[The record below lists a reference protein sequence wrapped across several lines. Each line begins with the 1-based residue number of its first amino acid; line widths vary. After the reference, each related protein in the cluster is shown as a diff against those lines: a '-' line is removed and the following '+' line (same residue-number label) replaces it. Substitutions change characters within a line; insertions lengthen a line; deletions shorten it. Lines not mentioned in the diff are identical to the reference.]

1 MPWISGAI
9 LILRVVIIFAPQYTS
24 RWHLLPLFIFPLIVK
39 IARAVLIIIFIV
51 EWKRRSVQNQFQATA
66 QLDTW
71 VVKSSW
77 ILEMVDNGKV
87 LSINLRGVSWVL
99 TQFFLYSYISLLFL
113 WRLSARAHIFDRS
126 KTGAVKEQGGTS
138 LSVSSPKAL
147 CLPLCVQFRY
157 QADFR
162 VYFGSLVLI
171 SSFLVGWHHSQSDR
185 VRSHYCHSDLQPL
198 SSYSAL
204 RLKRPSPSCKHRECQ
219 YIRFYHLLCFRQ
231 QWGIVSSFFLFR

>member
-87 LSINLRGVSWVL
+87 LSINLRGVS
-99 TQFFLYSYISLLFL
+99 
-113 WRLSARAHIFDRS
+113 
-126 KTGAVKEQGGTS
+126 
-138 LSVSSPKAL
+138 
-147 CLPLCVQFRY
+147 
-157 QADFR
+157 
-162 VYFGSLVLI
+162 
-171 SSFLVGWHHSQSDR
+171 
-185 VRSHYCHSDLQPL
+185 
-198 SSYSAL
+198 
-204 RLKRPSPSCKHRECQ
+204 
-219 YIRFYHLLCFRQ
+219 
-231 QWGIVSSFFLFR
+231 